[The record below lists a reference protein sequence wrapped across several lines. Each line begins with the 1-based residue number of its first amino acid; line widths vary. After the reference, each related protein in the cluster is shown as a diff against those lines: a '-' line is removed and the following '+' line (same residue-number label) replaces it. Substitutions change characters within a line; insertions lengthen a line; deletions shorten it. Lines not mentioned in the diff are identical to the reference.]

1 MSRRQLKS
9 LLWNSISTISSSSR
23 NPSQSFASS
32 VKLYHQHLNLCR
44 QCLFP
49 IFARFLC
56 TSSPDNLDGLVDPRD
71 GSTPESSEVESISAE
86 EFAFLRDSVL
96 DSSAGCRPSTPKFE
110 PDKCSNDAVLISNA
124 IRNNNDSFGDTT
136 QIFLRKFRDNLN
148 ETLVV
153 EVLNNLKNPE
163 LGVKFFIW
171 AGRQIGYSHTGS
183 VYNAF
188 LELLEC
194 GSNDRVPEHFLREI
208 KGDDKEVLGK
218 LLNVLIRKCCRNGLW
233 NVALEELGR
242 LKDFGYKPTQ
252 ATYNALVQVFL
263 RADRLDTAHLVHG
276 EMLELGFK
284 MDEYTLG
291 FFCHALCKAG
301 RWKEGLTLI
310 EKEEFV
316 PNTVLY
322 TKMISGLCEASLFE
336 EAMDFLNRMRCNSCI
351 PNVVTY
357 RIFLCGCLRKKQLGR
372 CKRILSM
379 MITEGCYPSPRIFNS
394 LVHAYCRSED
404 YSYAYKLLKK
414 MVRCGC
420 QPGYV
425 VYNILIGGICGNEK
439 LPSLDMLDM
448 AEKAYG
454 EMLNAGVVL
463 NKVNVSN
470 FVRCLCGHGK
480 FDKAYKVIN
489 EMMSKGFVP
498 DTSTYSKVIGLLCN
512 ASKVEQAFLLFEE
525 MKQNGVVPDVYT
537 YTILIDS
544 FSKAGL
550 IEQARSWFN
559 EMVGNGCAPNVV
571 TYTALIHA
579 YLKARKVPDANKL
592 FEMMLTEG
600 CIPNAVTYS
609 ALIDGHCKA
618 GETEKACL
626 IYARMRGNVEV
637 PDVDMYFKIDDQ
649 SLKEPNV
656 YTYGALVDGLCKAH
670 KVKEARDLL
679 DAMLVEGC
687 EPNHIVYDALI
698 DGFCKSGKL
707 DEAQKVFAI
716 MSEQGYS
723 PNVYTYSSLIDRL
736 FKDKRLDLALKVL
749 SKMLENSCSPNVV
762 IYTEMIDGLCKVGKT
777 DEAYKLMIMM
787 EEKGCYPNVVTY
799 TAMID
804 GLGKAGKIDK
814 CLELFKEMSSKG
826 CAPNFITYKVLINHC
841 CATGLLDEAHKLL
854 DEMKQTYW
862 PKHLAGYRKV
872 IEGYNREFI
881 ASLGLLNEIGEYD
894 SLPIIHIYGV
904 LVDNFVKAGRL
915 EMALELHE
923 EISSSSPFTSVN
935 KNMYTL
941 LIESLSHANKADK
954 ALQMFAEMI
963 RLGGYPELSTFFH
976 LIKGL
981 IKINRWDEALQ
992 LSDSVCQMVCLSNS
1006 ILFLTT
1012 VHYTINLFFCM
1023 KYITYQILV
1032 LTPLIFYMKFVF
1044 LTPFP

>member
-1 MSRRQLKS
+1 MSRRHLKS
-9 LLWNSISTISSSSR
+9 LLLNSISPFSSSSP
-23 NPSQSFASS
+23 NPTTTSQSFLSSLKSKTQNLNVLSRFLSASS
-32 VKLYHQHLNLCR
+32 PPPTLD
-44 QCLFP
+44 F
-49 IFARFLC
+49 
-56 TSSPDNLDGLVDPRD
+56 SSPE
-71 GSTPESSEVESISAE
+71 TPED
-86 EFAFLRDSVL
+86 FAFLRDSL
-96 DSSAGCRPSTPKFE
+96 SDSAPKLP

-124 IRNNNDSFGDTT
+124 IRNSTDAFGDET
-136 QIFLRKFRDNLN
+136 QKFLRRFRDDLN
-148 ETLVV
+148 ESLVV
-153 EVLNNLKNPE
+153 EVLSLVKSAE
-163 LGVKFFIW
+163 LGVKFFLW

-183 VYNAF
+183 VYNA
-188 LELLEC
+188 LIELLER
-194 GSNDRVPEHFLREI
+194 GSSNERVPEHFLQEI
-208 KGDDKEVLGK
+208 RGDDREVLGK

-233 NVALEELGR
+233 NVVLEELGR
-242 LKDFGYKPTQ
+242 LKDYGYRPSQ

-263 RADRLDTAHLVHG
+263 RADRLDTAHLIHG
-276 EMLELGFK
+276 EMVELGFK
-284 MDEYTLG
+284 MDEFTLG
-291 FFCHALCKAG
+291 CFGHALCKAG
-301 RWKEGLTLI
+301 RWREGLALI
-310 EKEEFV
+310 DKEEFV

-336 EAMDFLNRMRCNSCI
+336 QAMDFLGRMRCNSCI
-351 PNVVTY
+351 PNVLTY
-357 RIFLCGCLRKKQLGR
+357 RILLCGCLRKKQLGR

-379 MITEGCYPSPRIFNS
+379 MIMEGCYPSPSIFNS

-414 MVRCGC
+414 MVKCHC

-425 VYNILIGGICGNEK
+425 VYNILIGGICGNEE
-439 LPSLDMLDM
+439 LPTLDMLDM

-470 FVRCLCGHGK
+470 FARCLCGHGK

-537 YTILIDS
+537 YTILVDS

-550 IEQARSWFN
+550 IEQAQSWFN

-579 YLKARKVPDANKL
+579 YLKARKVRDANQL
-592 FEMMLTEG
+592 FEMMLTQG

-626 IYARMRGNVEV
+626 IYARMRGDVNV
-637 PDVDMYFKIDDQ
+637 PDVDMYFKIADQ

-656 YTYGALVDGLCKAH
+656 HTYGALVDGLCKAN
-670 KVKEARDLL
+670 KVKEAGELL
-679 DAMLVEGC
+679 DAMFVEGC

-707 DEAQKVFAI
+707 DEAQKVFAK
-716 MSEQGYS
+716 MSEHGYS

-736 FKDKRLDLALKVL
+736 FKDKRLDLVLKVL
-749 SKMLENSCSPNVV
+749 SKMLEESCSPNVV
-762 IYTEMIDGLCKVGKT
+762 IYTEMVDGLCKVGKT
-777 DEAYKLMIMM
+777 DEAYKLMLMM
-787 EEKGCYPNVVTY
+787 EEKGCNPNVVTY

-804 GLGKAGKIDK
+804 GLGKAGRIDK
-814 CLELFKEMSSKG
+814 CLELFKTMSSNG

-841 CATGLLDEAHKLL
+841 CAHGLLDEAHKLL

-881 ASLGLLNEIGEYD
+881 ASLGLLSEISECD
-894 SLPIIHIYGV
+894 SLPIAHIYRV

-915 EMALELHE
+915 NVALELHE
-923 EISSSSPFTSVN
+923 EISSSTPFTSAN
-935 KNMYTL
+935 KDMYTL
-941 LIESLSHANKADK
+941 LIENLSHANKADK

-992 LSDSVCQMVCLSNS
+992 LSDSICQMVCLSNS
-1006 ILFLTT
+1006 LLFLTT
-1012 VHYTINLFFCM
+1012 IHYNT
-1023 KYITYQILV
+1023 QIYSF
-1032 LTPLIFYMKFVF
+1032 T
-1044 LTPFP
+1044 